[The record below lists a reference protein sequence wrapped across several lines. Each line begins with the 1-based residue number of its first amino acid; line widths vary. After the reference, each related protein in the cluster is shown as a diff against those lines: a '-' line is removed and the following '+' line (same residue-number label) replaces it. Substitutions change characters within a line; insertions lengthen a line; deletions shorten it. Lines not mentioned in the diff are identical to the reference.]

1 MSASWTDS
9 RTMGSTHSR
18 PGLHKVA
25 PCNILQEKTQKPKP
39 QWTVPALPHAVEL
52 PPGSVGEKSTTFPP
66 LKQEIT
72 LSLLSGQSAPNFIPS
87 YDLFVLLLITMCYRF
102 CVCVCNLSI
111 IHSPPPRRPWVSLAK
126 LAA

>member
-1 MSASWTDS
+1 MQVSASWTDS

-18 PGLHKVA
+18 PGLHKVG

-39 QWTVPALPHAVEL
+39 QWTVPVLPHATT
-52 PPGSVGEKSTTFPP
+52 PGSVGEKRTTFPP

-87 YDLFVLLLITMCYRF
+87 YDLFVLLLITMCY
-102 CVCVCNLSI
+102 CVILILCLRAVRPTLSGTFYQNEVTI
-111 IHSPPPRRPWVSLAK
+111 
-126 LAA
+126 